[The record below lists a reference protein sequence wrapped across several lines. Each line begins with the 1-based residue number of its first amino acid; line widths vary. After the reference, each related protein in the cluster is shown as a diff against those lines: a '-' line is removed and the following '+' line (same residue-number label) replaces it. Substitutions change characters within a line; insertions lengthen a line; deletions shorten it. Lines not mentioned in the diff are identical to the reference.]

1 MVRKRACLGGR
12 RGYINADAVV
22 GLSILVLA
30 LMPLTLTLFPQQ
42 KVALAAYERAVV
54 MEVLDGELEVLRAGA
69 WREYG
74 VGEHAYSVR
83 AEAALSLPA
92 GGFVLEVEEGVL
104 RLEWRPEAT
113 PVRKRLPIAREVRL

>member
-1 MVRKRACLGGR
+1 MVTKRACFGGR

-69 WREYG
+69 WREFG
-74 VGEHAYSVR
+74 VGEHVYPVR
-83 AEAALSLPA
+83 AEAAASLPS
-92 GGFVLEVEEGVL
+92 GRFVLEVREGVL
-104 RLEWRPEAT
+104 RLEWRAEAT